1 MSYILD
7 SLKKSD
13 QERKR
18 GSVPGLLSD
27 HGGNGPDPR
36 PLRRRRWPFL
46 LVGGILL
53 LNGVIL
59 AVWLQPWRTKEQ
71 PAADIPA
78 ATAPAV
84 ARQVMKGDDAHR
96 RVPAIADPAHDALVM
111 AAAEAAEGNRPP
123 ARRAAAGNEVSPISH
138 ARLAPAKAQT
148 GNSRRVRMVH
158 GEDSD
163 NAEREARAA
172 FGKDHSPRRPG
183 TGVSQEAGPVENE
196 TKYASSAET
205 GQGPA
210 AEPHHAKSPEEAAPE
225 ESAPEQGLSGS
236 EESKSTPSES
246 SSEQK
251 SEEPVQPKIGQPE
264 KPPTLD
270 RMPASAREGLPEIHI
285 SAHYYTKNPASR
297 LVSVDGTILRE
308 GQEMEDGLKV
318 EEIKPDGVI
327 FKYRGKKFFVNV
339 FQQ

>member
-36 PLRRRRWPFL
+36 PSRRRRWPFL
-46 LVGGILL
+46 LIGGILL
-53 LNGVIL
+53 LNGAVL

-71 PAADIPA
+71 PAADVPA

-84 ARQVMKGDDAHR
+84 ARQIMKGDDAHR
-96 RVPAIADPAHDALVM
+96 QVPAIADPAHDALAM
-111 AAAEAAEGNRPP
+111 AAAAEVAEGNRSP
-123 ARRAAAGNEVSPISH
+123 ARPATAGNEVSPISH
-138 ARLAPAKAQT
+138 ARPAPAEPQA
-148 GNSRRVRMVH
+148 GNGRSGSMTH
-158 GEDSD
+158 GRDSGNVEPAVAGPVFD
-163 NAEREARAA
+163 P
-172 FGKDHSPRRPG
+172 HRPE
-183 TGVSQEAGPVENE
+183 TGVSQEAGSVENE
-196 TKYASSAET
+196 TKAPPAET

-210 AEPHHAKSPEEAAPE
+210 AAPPHAKGPEEAAPE

-236 EESKSTPSES
+236 EESKPTPSES
-246 SSEQK
+246 PSEQK

-270 RMPASAREGLPEIHI
+270 HMPASAREGLPEIHI